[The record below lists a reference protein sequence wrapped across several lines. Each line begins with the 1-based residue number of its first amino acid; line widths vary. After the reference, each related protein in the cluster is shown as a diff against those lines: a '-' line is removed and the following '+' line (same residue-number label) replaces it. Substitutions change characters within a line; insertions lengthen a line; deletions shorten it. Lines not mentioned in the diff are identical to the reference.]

1 MLFTAETSLNII
13 PEVNSMFSAILVDYL
28 NENGISLIY
37 WVPSVFINVASLMNI
52 FKVKNALSKKHSVQ

>member
-37 WVPSVFINVASLMNI
+37 WVPSVFINVASLNI